1 MSSKDNNEECV
12 MHSKSENVKIMIN
25 DKVDKVIEER
35 FQSLQIGLETWRKG
49 SDLVI
54 DCVRLLYC
62 NCREINFKR
71 VESYIDSS
79 WMDKKQKNNNKI
91 ASMKKII
98 SVFNTL

>member
-1 MSSKDNNEECV
+1 MLNRYHKSHTRKIQLKIAINFMSSKDNNEECV

-25 DKVDKVIEER
+25 DKEDKVIEER
-35 FQSLQIGLETWRKG
+35 FQSLQIGLETSRKG

-54 DCVRLLYC
+54 DCVHLLYC

-79 WMDKKQKNNNKI
+79 
-91 ASMKKII
+91 
-98 SVFNTL
+98 